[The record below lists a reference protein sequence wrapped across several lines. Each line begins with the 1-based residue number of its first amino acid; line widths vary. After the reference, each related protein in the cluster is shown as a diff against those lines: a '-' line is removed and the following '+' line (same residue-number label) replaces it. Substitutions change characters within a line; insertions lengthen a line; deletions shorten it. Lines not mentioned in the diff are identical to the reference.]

1 MQYDEEEVTIEG
13 VKEACEK
20 HFLSPFEC
28 KGLSCDV
35 LAGEQ
40 GPSCHSMKHIPD
52 LKVIHIRLIK
62 SSSTSDTP
70 VEEECALSSPRQQYF
85 SAPPTPPRQNC
96 QYKTVK
102 AQSTGSPNAKGT
114 VPKSLSVSQMIKLG
128 KLVNPNASTCV
139 LEIYLCHLE
148 NISWSLLPQKMEF
161 VIEKDVLGK
170 GSFREAFKARSSST
184 GFSSVTWVVK
194 RYLPRVCKEIVNDLN
209 QTMEQHTKKVVQ
221 MHALVKNFA
230 GQLIKKVEE
239 CKVSTEFGETLKFKD
254 IYFAKLDNECL
265 TLEEFIEGKFEK

>member
-1 MQYDEEEVTIEG
+1 
-13 VKEACEK
+13 
-20 HFLSPFEC
+20 
-28 KGLSCDV
+28 
-35 LAGEQ
+35 
-40 GPSCHSMKHIPD
+40 MKHIPD

-85 SAPPTPPRQNC
+85 SAPPTPLRQNC

-128 KLVNPNASTCV
+128 KFVNPNASTCV
-139 LEIYLCHLE
+139 LEIYSFHLE

-170 GSFREAFKARSSST
+170 GGFREAFKARSSST
-184 GFSSVTWVVK
+184 GFSGVTWVVK

-221 MHALVKNFA
+221 MHALAKNFA

-239 CKVSTEFGETLKFKD
+239 HKVSTEFGEALKFKGELNPK
-254 IYFAKLDNECL
+254 INPF
-265 TLEEFIEGKFEK
+265 